1 MSTSLPAQPV
11 RDLDR
16 DTTPQPRA
24 LKARRVII
32 RVVYLLVSLLTFSM
46 ATGIVEL
53 LTGHIPNGPFGFGAG
68 ASTAWKLLSLGGY
81 IVLAWT
87 AGRSVPAAQWVLVGQ
102 ATWLVADLVAPQDPT
117 AAVPGTIFQYAATTL
132 IFLGPWLVLAPE
144 RREIVHLRAR
154 PDRVALAVMIAVV
167 VIAIVWAH
175 HNAALVMPTIDEQ
188 SAEFRF
194 DMVGL
199 AVVLGS
205 VGVFAALRPRGARWP
220 LGCCAAACIYAGI
233 LSLVTATT
241 DLANPGRAGA
251 LLLLASGVLLAWRAR
266 FTLDA
271 VNARSA

>member
-16 DTTPQPRA
+16 DTAPQPRA
-24 LKARRVII
+24 LKTRRIII
-32 RVVYLLVSLLTFSM
+32 RVVYILVSLLTFSM
-46 ATGIVEL
+46 ATGIVDQ
-53 LTGHIPNGPFGFGAG
+53 LTGHIPPGPYGFGAG

-81 IVLAWT
+81 LVLAWT

-102 ATWLVADLVAPQDPT
+102 ATWLVADVMAPQDPT
-117 AAVPGTIFQYAATTL
+117 ADVPGTIFQYAATTL
-132 IFLGPWLVLAPE
+132 LFLGPWLVLAPE
-144 RREIVHLRAR
+144 RREILHLRAR
-154 PDRVALAVMIAVV
+154 PDRVALAAMLAVV
-167 VIAIVWAH
+167 VMSILWAH
-175 HNAALVMPTIDEQ
+175 GNEAMVMPTIDEQ

-199 AVVLGS
+199 AVSLAS

-233 LSLVTATT
+233 LSLVTSQT
-241 DLANPGRAGA
+241 DLANPGRHGG

-266 FTLDA
+266 VTLEA
-271 VNARSA
+271 VNAPSA